1 MGPSFSNK
9 KSTLYERK
17 SLERKSL
24 RCHKSA
30 PLSCSMVHAA
40 FQSMHAATGLFICTF
55 AHMHGTPTHSLPV
68 PWLGSLLLKSVK
80 KLLLS
85 QMDCVC
91 FTSLVLMDRLPSTF
105 HEQQDGCTHVL
116 YTESHIPFLIAC
128 RYLYCLSTLYI
139 DLRKNYIFFSSF
151 PSSPSFT
158 FAIHETLRPGGLC
171 SNMLAARPCRTAGP
185 CRLHARIYRSE
196 RMQQRRSPC

>member
-1 MGPSFSNK
+1 MTQQLKIIKEIIARAFSFYLQTSLCNLQGGQGETQTLQRKLLRNHSQCVPARGTEKTRCLQPSYRQLHGVKTNSMGPSFSNK
-9 KSTLYERK
+9 KRHITRK

-40 FQSMHAATGLFICTF
+40 FQSMHAAIGLFICTF

-91 FTSLVLMDRLPSTF
+91 FTSLVLMDRPPSTF
-105 HEQQDGCTHVL
+105 HEQ
-116 YTESHIPFLIAC
+116 
-128 RYLYCLSTLYI
+128 
-139 DLRKNYIFFSSF
+139 
-151 PSSPSFT
+151 
-158 FAIHETLRPGGLC
+158 
-171 SNMLAARPCRTAGP
+171 
-185 CRLHARIYRSE
+185 
-196 RMQQRRSPC
+196 